1 MPLKITPKTFGAAF
15 SAARKQM
22 AKKPLSTLKG
32 ARKDSPPKPKKRKTE
47 K

>member
-15 SAARKQM
+15 SAAR
-22 AKKPLSTLKG
+22 ADGKKTFEYPPG
-32 ARKDSPPKPKKRKTE
+32 VGKDSPLKPKKRKTE

>member
-15 SAARKQM
+15 SAARKRGD
-22 AKKPLSTLKG
+22 KTFEFKG
-32 ARKDSPPKPKKRKTE
+32 KSSPPKPKKRKTG